1 MVLAVVGAVTTDASS
16 VDGRSAGDA
25 DGSGAGRAEDAL
37 ADAAIAMSIV
47 SRLTDVYPLHATL
60 HTTAATSVDAIAK
73 ARAALIAAPETPC
86 VP

>member
-1 MVLAVVGAVTTDASS
+1 MVLAVVGAVTTDASG
-16 VDGRSAGDA
+16 VDGTSAGDA
-25 DGSGAGRAEDAL
+25 DGSGAGRAADAL

-47 SRLTDVYPLHATL
+47 SRLTDVYPLHA
-60 HTTAATSVDAIAK
+60 TAATSVDAIAK